1 MRMMFTVSKTKE
13 DITEEIQYIKANY
26 FEHVNKNAHSP
37 DYYLVLESMFDK
49 MLHEIQKAVLI
60 EPLPEN
66 WAYFF
71 TIDYYKA
78 ELQVRHFKPFIKVIN
93 GIESQRQGVDQ
104 TFTLINVPVPM
115 LTAEEFADRNDVKL
129 GTVLQW
135 INRCKIKTAYKTGR
149 TWKISALTDKPRRG
163 YVEGKYKIIE
173 PISIVPESLSDVIAE
188 VFKIRIRRDRKAI
201 DVYHVCLWDRDG
213 KELKRFKCN
222 TVQKEEL
229 EGMLIADPGVKYDPG
244 VGRNVQAE
252 IVDAALRAEW
262 EDE

>member
-1 MRMMFTVSKTKE
+1 MSMMFKVNKTKE

-37 DYYLVLESMFDK
+37 DYYLVLEDMFNK

-78 ELQVRHFKPFIKVIN
+78 ELQVRHFKPVIKVIN

-163 YVEGKYKIIE
+163 YVEGNYKIIE
-173 PISIVPESLSDVIAE
+173 PISIVHERLSDVISEA
-188 VFKIRIRRDRKAI
+188 FKIRIRQDRENI
-201 DVYHVCLWDRDG
+201 DVYHIYIWDRYG
-213 KELKRFKCN
+213 NKLKKYKCN
-222 TVQKEEL
+222 TEEELEL

-244 VGRNVQAE
+244 VGRNVKSE